1 MMTIANTAV
10 WYTGNLL
17 REQILSVLIT
27 RKLFFPSF
35 FFVFFL
41 LYLYEKMDVNW
52 TVCDNHFMID
62 VNQNIMPNALNLG
75 MSIVSQ

>member
-52 TVCDNHFMID
+52 TFCDNHFMID
-62 VNQNIMPNALNLG
+62 VNPTILPNALNLG